1 MVSVTLS
8 PPSDWTLMGSISG
21 LVMRMGGCGQCER
34 VALESADGSPAHTRW
49 QRVRK
54 AGVRAPPAGWL

>member
-21 LVMRMGGCGQCER
+21 LVTRMGG
-34 VALESADGSPAHTRW
+34 VVSAREWRWSQLTGDLPIPDGSALD
-49 QRVRK
+49 K
-54 AGVRAPPAGWL
+54 